1 VGFIWFDVA
10 VCLPSSLLN
19 KEIIMQQFR
28 SIYTAIFLTL
38 SSLFIGFAQSSLPF
52 FKNGDVICFLGDS
65 ITHGGQYHEF
75 LQLFYATRYPNL
87 KLTFHNCGIS
97 GDNAAGMIERFE
109 EDVLKHNP
117 THVFLMTGMNDV
129 IRTLYFEGKASQKI
143 LKQREDALATYK
155 QNTTILAE
163 KIIKN
168 GVIPILLTPSIYD
181 QYSKIE
187 RENNLGCNDALIECS
202 NHLIKLGQKFNAIV
216 IDLNTPM
223 RKLMERE
230 LKKNSL
236 FTIIGKDRVHPG
248 TTGHFIM
255 FLQIISS
262 LEAPDIVSKI
272 AIDVNQDEQK
282 ISVQNLS
289 LQNAQIS
296 DSLISFQTLEMSL
309 PFPIGRSLHE
319 AISLI
324 SFKELYNQ
332 QLFQAE
338 GLSDK
343 YYDLYIDNQH
353 IETFDAYDLKR
364 GINLSQYKN
373 TPQYKQALEIKRL
386 CAAYRQTQYQLRA
399 IAFIRHSYLNDY
411 TGPDNIN
418 LKYEHLSKKLKRIES
433 KPYYNY
439 IKSSMDDYF
448 ETLPKIDSLEKRK
461 RQLSDQIHSMYT
473 PIRQQWKLIK
483 SPSPRI

>member
-1 VGFIWFDVA
+1 
-10 VCLPSSLLN
+10 LN

-28 SIYTAIFLTL
+28 SIYTAVFLTF
-38 SSLFIGFAQSSLPF
+38 SFLFFGFAQTSSPF

-97 GDNAAGMIERFE
+97 GDNAAGMIDRFE
-109 EDVLKHNP
+109 DDVMKHKP

-129 IRTLYFEGKASQKI
+129 QRTLYFEGTTSDKI
-143 LKQREDALATYK
+143 LKQRANTLANYK
-155 QNTTILAE
+155 RNTTLLVE
-163 KIIKN
+163 KIIEN
-168 GVIPILLTPSIYD
+168 GIIPILLTPSIYD

-202 NHLIKLGQKFNAIV
+202 NHIKKLSDKYDALV

-230 LKKNSL
+230 LKKDSL

-248 TTGHFIM
+248 TTGHFII
-255 FLQIISS
+255 FHEIISS
-262 LEAPDIVSKI
+262 LEAPDVVSKI
-272 AIDVNQDEQK
+272 AIDVNQNEQK

-289 LQNAQIS
+289 LQNAQFS
-296 DSLISFQTLEMSL
+296 ESLISFQTCEMSL
-309 PFPIGRSLHE
+309 PFPIGRSLYE
-319 AISLI
+319 AISLT
-324 SFKELYNQ
+324 SFGELYNQ

-343 YYDLYIDNQH
+343 NYDLYIDKQH
-353 IETFDAYDLKR
+353 IGTFDAYDLKR

-373 TPQYKQALEIKRL
+373 TLQYKQAQEIRRL

-411 TGPDNIN
+411 SGPDDIN
-418 LKYEHLSKKLKRIES
+418 LKYEHLTKKLKLIEG

-439 IKSSMDDYF
+439 INTSIKAFF

-473 PIRQQWKLIK
+473 PRKQQWKLIK
-483 SPSPRI
+483 GPSPRI